1 MNATLD
7 LARPALTELL
17 LALLD
22 RGKQVRIA
30 VGGTSMEPV
39 ICNGDVVIL
48 AAAPAEAICRG
59 DLLLCRTS
67 TGGLVLHRLMRAFG
81 ARSSGR
87 LLQTRGDAMLRL
99 DLPVREQD
107 VLARAI
113 AVERSIDGR
122 VEQLQTWRGRL
133 RARTKAWL
141 GLARSY
147 LHYRVSALVR
157 KLARTVHRRTAAGA
171 DLAG

>member
-30 VGGTSMEPV
+30 VDGTSMEPV

-67 TGGLVLHRLMRAFG
+67 TGGLVLHRLMRVFG
-81 ARSSGR
+81 ARS
-87 LLQTRGDAMLRL
+87 
-99 DLPVREQD
+99 E
-107 VLARAI
+107 RAI
-113 AVERSIDGR
+113 TANS
-122 VEQLQTWRGRL
+122 RGCNAAPGPAGEG
-133 RARTKAWL
+133 ARCT
-141 GLARSY
+141 GTG
-147 LHYRVSALVR
+147 YRRGAFDR
-157 KLARTVHRRTAAGA
+157 WQRGTTA
-171 DLAG
+171 DLARQAQSKD